1 MIGIYSFKS
10 ILISIRTEL
19 LFFTGLIQFRGD
31 YSDNLIIYSL
41 VLMEIK
47 IRLKTNGV
55 IFKAET
61 EGQVKMIQCYLIEEV

>member
-1 MIGIYSFKS
+1 MLK
-10 ILISIRTEL
+10 L
-19 LFFTGLIQFRGD
+19 LFFTGLIQSWGD
-31 YSDNLIIYSL
+31 YSDNLNIYSL

-61 EGQVKMIQCYLIEEV
+61 KGQVKMIQCYLVEEV